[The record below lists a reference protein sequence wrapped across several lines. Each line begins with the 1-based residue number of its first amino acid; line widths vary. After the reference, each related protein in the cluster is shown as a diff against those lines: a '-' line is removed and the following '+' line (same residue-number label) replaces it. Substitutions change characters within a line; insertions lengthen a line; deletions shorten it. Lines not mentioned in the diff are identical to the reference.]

1 MLSNLFRL
9 CLRTAIFL
17 SACFL
22 PLLWLLTYFGG
33 TTLTPSGWL
42 AAFTTLLPY
51 LYLALFLIYMLL
63 FCLSRNRWLVGLMT
77 GLAFSACLVWGNAF
91 FPRKETAPNHIHPI
105 KVMVWNIQRIGE
117 LSDSKETI
125 IQNIACVANAIR
137 RTSPDILVLLEVTF
151 HQLVLLQKRLNIP
164 PGNCIWSDYYGTG
177 RKRFG
182 GLAICVKKGKSPWKI
197 KVQRTLDLPPD
208 WKYLFLEVQSPHHSD
223 WPSMNV
229 LALHIV
235 PPKVTDTR
243 VGNLVT
249 ALMDGQMA
257 AGAEALKMLDEYE
270 KQVELQGMQAAQAL
284 QRIEKFRDPTIVV
297 GDFNST
303 RDAALHFNMRKKLI
317 DTWSRAGLGFG
328 ATRYWGGFLP
338 LRIDYIYVTPDFSVQ
353 DVQTLPFFCSDHFA
367 VVSSIY
373 LHNKGDAA
381 VSGDTGK

>member
-1 MLSNLFRL
+1 MRRYAAVLLVA
-9 CLRTAIFL
+9 CL
-17 SACFL
+17 L
-22 PLLWLLTYFGG
+22 PLFWFLTYFGR
-33 TTLTPSGWL
+33 TTLAPSGWL
-42 AAFTTLLPY
+42 AAFTTLLPH
-51 LYLALFLIYMLL
+51 LYFALFLIYAIL
-63 FCLSRNRWLVGLMT
+63 FCLTQTRLLVGLMG
-77 GLAFSACLVWGNAF
+77 GLVVSACIFWGNSL
-91 FPRKETAPNHIHPI
+91 FPRTESAPDHTHPV
-105 KVMVWNIQRIGE
+105 KVMAWNIQRMGQF
-117 LSDSKETI
+117 STTGKTNT
-125 IQNIACVANAIR
+125 QNIDCVANAIR
-137 RTSPDILVLLEVTF
+137 ETSPDILVLLEITF
-151 HQLVLLQKRLNIP
+151 YQLAALRKRLKMP
-164 PGNCIWSDYYGTG
+164 AGNCIWSDYYGTG

-182 GLAICVKKGKSPWKI
+182 GLAICVKMGKTPWNISLK
-197 KVQRTLDLPPD
+197 RTLDFPPD

-270 KQVELQGMQAAQAL
+270 KQVEQQGMQAAQAL

-353 DVQTLPFFCSDHFA
+353 DAQTLPFSCSDHFA

-381 VSGDTGK
+381 VIGDTGK